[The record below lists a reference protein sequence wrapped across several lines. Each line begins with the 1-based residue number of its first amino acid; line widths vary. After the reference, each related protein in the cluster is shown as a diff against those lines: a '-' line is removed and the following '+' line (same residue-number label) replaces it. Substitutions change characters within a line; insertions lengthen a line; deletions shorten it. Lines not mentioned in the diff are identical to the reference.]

1 MVKAVKLERT
11 AVLWQEGKWFV
22 AECVELE
29 VASQGRS
36 EGEAL
41 RNLEEAV
48 LLYLQ
53 DDETGE
59 VRVPA
64 GLGNPA

>member
-1 MVKAVKLERT
+1 VKLERT

>member
-1 MVKAVKLERT
+1 MKLERT

-59 VRVPA
+59 VRVLA

>member
-1 MVKAVKLERT
+1 MKLERT